1 MILITSL
8 CFFGDIDLV
17 IFCLDKL
24 RYNMMS
30 FQLWL
35 ELSDITGDSLAG
47 MQLKVVKDMFGNKY
61 VNEFEIGGIGY
72 KVKLTPRLLNTKIGE
87 LKGFELMLLGPD
99 EKLVPTGMAGASAS
113 RVYLEMMKTL
123 KKVESMKPDEM
134 EFFLA
139 VPAVER
145 TRSIY
150 DRLFRRFM
158 PNFENIGNANY
169 VRTDILEKIRKIR

>member
-1 MILITSL
+1 
-8 CFFGDIDLV
+8 
-17 IFCLDKL
+17 
-24 RYNMMS
+24 
-30 FQLWL
+30 
-35 ELSDITGDSLAG
+35 

-72 KVKLTPRLLNTKIGE
+72 KVKLTPRLLNTNTKIGE